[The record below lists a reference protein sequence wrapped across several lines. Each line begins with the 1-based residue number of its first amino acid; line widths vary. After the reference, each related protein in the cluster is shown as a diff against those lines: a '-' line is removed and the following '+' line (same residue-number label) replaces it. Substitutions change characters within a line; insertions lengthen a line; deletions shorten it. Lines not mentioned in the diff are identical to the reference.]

1 MRRYLIVAHQ
11 TLGDAHLVDA
21 VRERM
26 AAGPCQFFLL
36 VPVTHPPGHAW
47 TDAEAE
53 ATARKALDEA
63 TARFREMGAEVAGD
77 IGDANPVYAVDARL
91 RDDPDFDEIVLSTL
105 PPGPSRWLKW
115 DVPTRMAKRFR
126 IPVTHVL
133 APRVHAG

>member
-11 TLGDAHLVDA
+11 TLGDAHLVEA

-26 AAGPCQFFLL
+26 AAGPCSLFLL

-47 TDAEAE
+47 TDSEAE
-53 ATARKALDEA
+53 ANARKALDEA
-63 TARFREMGAEVAGD
+63 VLRFHDMGVEVTGD
-77 IGDANPVYAVDARL
+77 IGDVNPVYAVDTLL

-115 DVPTRMAKRFR
+115 DVPTRMTKRFR

-133 APRVHAG
+133 AERVHA